1 MAEPITGPPGLPLLG
16 NLNDIDPG
24 DSMSSLSRLADTY
37 GIYFPSIGRRSIA
50 LTFWHAGP
58 IFKLNLGGED
68 KLFISTHELM
78 NEVCDEKRF
87 SKTVSGPLAQIRN
100 GVEDG
105 LFTAYPGE
113 HNWEI
118 AHRVLMP
125 GTLHIIIWQKKADM
139 VQHLDLYQSVACS
152 TKCMTLLPSW

>member
-1 MAEPITGPPGLPLLG
+1 
-16 NLNDIDPG
+16 
-24 DSMSSLSRLADTY
+24 
-37 GIYFPSIGRRSIA
+37 
-50 LTFWHAGP
+50 
-58 IFKLNLGGED
+58 
-68 KLFISTHELM
+68 M

-87 SKTVSGPLAQIRN
+87 SKTVSGPLEQIRN

-125 GTLHIIIWQKKADM
+125 GTRTRLLYEAEADECSIWPNIDSGD
-139 VQHLDLYQSVACS
+139 VR
-152 TKCMTLLPSW
+152 

>member
-1 MAEPITGPPGLPLLG
+1 M
-16 NLNDIDPG
+16 
-24 DSMSSLSRLADTY
+24 
-37 GIYFPSIGRRSIA
+37 
-50 LTFWHAGP
+50 LTPWHTGP
-58 IFKLNLGGED
+58 IFKLNLGGEE

-87 SKTVSGPLAQIRN
+87 SKTVSGALEQIRN

-125 GTLHIIIWQKKADM
+125 GRRTHLFWQREADGCSIWTHIDPRN
-139 VQHLDLYQSVACS
+139 V
-152 TKCMTLLPSW
+152 

>member
-1 MAEPITGPPGLPLLG
+1 MAAPIPGPPGLPLLG
-16 NLNDIDPG
+16 NFNDIDPA
-24 DSMSSLSRLADTY
+24 DSMTSLSRLADTY
-37 GIYFPSIGRRSIA
+37 GMPPPSINLSNNV
-50 LTFWHAGP
+50 LTAWYAGP

-87 SKTVSGPLAQIRN
+87 SKTVSGALEQIRN

-125 GTLHIIIWQKKADM
+125 GM
-139 VQHLDLYQSVACS
+139 GV
-152 TKCMTLLPSW
+152 

>member
-1 MAEPITGPPGLPLLG
+1 MPTPVPGPPGLPLLG
-16 NLNDIDPG
+16 NLNDIDPA
-24 DSMSSLSRLADTY
+24 DSISSLGRLADTY
-37 GIYFPSIGRRSIA
+37 GIQLPPISPRSVLLTIRRV
-50 LTFWHAGP
+50 GP
-58 IFKLNLGGED
+58 IFKLNLGGEE

-87 SKTVSGPLAQIRN
+87 SKTVSGALEQIRN

-125 GTLHIIIWQKKADM
+125 GM
-139 VQHLDLYQSVACS
+139 
-152 TKCMTLLPSW
+152 MRPLP

>member
-1 MAEPITGPPGLPLLG
+1 MATPIPGPPGLPLLG
-16 NLNDIDPG
+16 NLNDVDPIDTT
-24 DSMSSLSRLADTY
+24 SSLGRLADTY
-37 GIYFPSIGRRSIA
+37 
-50 LTFWHAGP
+50 GP
-58 IFKLNLGGED
+58 IFKLNLSGEE

-87 SKTVSGPLAQIRN
+87 SKTVSGALEQIRN
-100 GVEDG
+100 GVGDG

-125 GTLHIIIWQKKADM
+125 GRKYLFWQTEVDR
-139 VQHLDLYQSVACS
+139 
-152 TKCMTLLPSW
+152 